1 MKGAASPSKS
11 SDQASARRDGV
22 FLPEGAMRPFVGTS
36 LASISNWCEYGVWGM
51 TLHDDQTPWFVLL
64 ECFQIL
70 HHRGATSGTGALFPG
85 LATGLDGKPEHEHV
99 RYEVP
104 MNRNLRHLLFRD
116 RDVLRLAAGSQ
127 TDQAALWRELQ
138 NSAVQIERRSPLD
151 LSYLPDVFDDFG
163 KFARSIELL
172 RSAEVESFNVK
183 RWTSRHLLPLGRS
196 MLFADVDDGT
206 PSADKRFFRRTGEIL
221 YLMLNRS
228 RDDLRRDL
236 DARVRERV
244 TGPRHPLDELAS
256 RVAGPG
262 EGRASSAGA
271 PVAFST
277 GYLPMPRMKVYDR
290 LAEDWIAL
298 LSLSAMQFESLLD
311 PLTRLSDLHLIIY
324 TITRS
329 WEEMGGVGD
338 VPPIVFDLTG
348 SARRNPVQRLAADQY
363 DHHRMLPRRAVEAF
377 LDRFRASPEWQQLR
391 GKHTSRESAHKLLKE
406 RFQWSRGSGDPM
418 ASSLAEPE
426 EQLQELLASFQGGA
440 SHTVWSFLAAH
451 ARRCGLI
458 LTRPRAGTWY
468 APSDNV
474 LEALVLANVTG
485 PIEFG
490 RFLRRLRAR
499 YGIVIGAEDAR
510 MAFGDG
516 ARSLEP
522 FKANQTRLEER
533 LAVLGCIDRK
543 SDDCA
548 FVINPFHRRD
558 GAEDRKDAT
567 RTAGAAA

>member
-1 MKGAASPSKS
+1 MTGATSQS
-11 SDQASARRDGV
+11 SAAGPASARRDGV
-22 FLPEGAMRPFVGTS
+22 FLPEGAMRPFIGTS
-36 LASISNWCEYGVWGM
+36 LSSISNWCEYGVWGM
-51 TLHDDQTPWFVLL
+51 TLHDDQAPWFVLL

-70 HHRGATSGTGALFPG
+70 HHRGAPSGTGALFPG
-85 LATGLDGKPEHEHV
+85 LARGNDGRPEHENV

-104 MNRNLRHLLFRD
+104 LNRNLRHLLFRD
-116 RDVLRLAAGSQ
+116 REVLRLAAGNQ

-138 NSAVQIERRSPLD
+138 ASAAQIDRKAPLD
-151 LSYLPDVFDDFG
+151 LSYLPSLFDDFG

-196 MLFADVDDGT
+196 MLFADVDDGAQ
-206 PSADKRFFRRTGEIL
+206 SADKRFFRRTGEIL

-228 RDDLRRDL
+228 RDELRRSL
-236 DARVRERV
+236 DELVRGRV

-256 RVAGPG
+256 RIAGPG

-277 GYLPMPRMKVYDR
+277 GYLPIPRMKVYDR

-324 TITRS
+324 AITRS
-329 WEEMGGVGD
+329 WEEMGGGGD

-377 LDRFRASPEWQQLR
+377 LDRFRTSPEWQEILGR
-391 GKHTSRESAHKLLKE
+391 HTARDSAHRLLKE
-406 RFQWSRGSGDPM
+406 RFQWSRSAGDPM

-426 EQLQELLASFQGGA
+426 EQLQELLASFQGA
-440 SHTVWSFLAAH
+440 TSHTLWSFLAAH

-458 LTRPRAGTWY
+458 LTRPGAGTWY
-468 APSDNV
+468 APSDSV

-485 PIEFG
+485 PTELG

-499 YGIVIGAEDAR
+499 YGIVIGAEEAR
-510 MAFGDG
+510 AAFGDG

-548 FVINPFHRRD
+548 FVINPFHRSD
-558 GAEDRKDAT
+558 GSENRTDAS